1 MVSTPKFR
9 VKTLNPR
16 EYYNNKLFFKA
27 NFKNRFEI
35 FGKPTNNF
43 LADFHYVVKRKRA
56 VFKAY

>member
-35 FGKPTNNF
+35 FGKRN
-43 LADFHYVVKRKRA
+43 K
-56 VFKAY
+56 